1 MATKKTDPLIKRHI
15 RVNDDA
21 TTTKGQPLPEAGQM
35 GKILGRT
42 PGGKQYQVEVNDR
55 VINLTLDSF
64 TVIQR
69 EPDPAP
75 QKPAPA
81 HPMLGLD
88 RMVPSE
94 SNRKNFD
101 LEQLQLLAA
110 GIKLVGVLQP
120 LLLRRLPASR
130 LQETYEDPATR
141 HATHEIIAGERRWRA
156 ARMAGLRAVPYLEVE
171 AADATALVMQ
181 MQENIQRE
189 TLTPLDEARGIEELV
204 NKHGYTRQD
213 AADALGLSRTHV
225 YEAQRLLQLCPEA
238 IAGLQA
244 GTLSRSVALLV
255 AQRPTPALQ
264 TEFTR
269 RVLTTGPDGGPL
281 TYRSAKDLA
290 NRHYQTDLATAPF
303 SLADAEL
310 SPKAGACLQCPRRTG
325 FEPELFAQGSAD
337 VCTDVACFG
346 EKKEA
351 HFERLAEEAR
361 KKGRKVITG
370 REAREIMPTDAG
382 TPDGYI
388 LLDKPRK
395 GDSAPLRQ
403 LLGSEVPEDKV
414 VLIETPSGS
423 MVEAISTR
431 AAGAALES
439 KGKAPEPATT
449 PKGKAAAKTA
459 EKGPTAA
466 ELSEQYQR
474 RWRRAAID
482 QIIEGLRVAA
492 QPEALDELP
501 RQVAYRVILTMA
513 NETDDETV
521 RRAFQLSPGFSIDTL
536 QSAVASVAE
545 QSQRIQHMVLMMLA
559 SGTDDMPLYERPAD
573 EALHIDATAPIAQVD
588 LKAIQAQ
595 VQADMK
601 AEAAERAQA
610 AQPQDKAKPTL
621 KAKAADKPPK
631 TSKAEAEASIAK
643 ALQAAEDLPAFQPG
657 QPVRIK
663 TDLKGP
669 GGGLVSTKGCEATVV
684 RASGKRHWVVT
695 LPDPWPFPGQEAEPI
710 EVTADY
716 TELES
721 L

>member
-1 MATKKTDPLIKRHI
+1 MAAKKTDPLIKRHI
-15 RVNDDA
+15 RINDDA
-21 TTTKGQPLPEAGQM
+21 TTPKGQPLPEAGQM

-42 PGGKQYQVEVNDR
+42 PSGRQYQVEVNDR
-55 VINLTLDSF
+55 VINLTLDAF

-69 EPDPAP
+69 ESDPTP
-75 QKPAPA
+75 QEVAPA
-81 HPMLGLD
+81 EPMLDLD
-88 RMVPSE
+88 RLVPSQ
-94 SNRKNFD
+94 SNRKTFD
-101 LEQLQLLAA
+101 PELLQLLAA

-120 LLLRRLPASR
+120 LLVRRLPASR
-130 LQETYEDPATR
+130 LQDTFEDPATR

-156 ARMAGLRAVPYLEVE
+156 ASIAGLRAVPYREVG
-171 AADATALVMQ
+171 ADDATALVMQ

-213 AADALGLSRTHV
+213 AADSLGLSLTHV

-281 TYRSAKDLA
+281 SYRSAKDLA

-303 SLADAEL
+303 RLDDAEL
-310 SPKAGACLQCPRRTG
+310 SPKAGACMQCPRRTG
-325 FEPELFAQGSAD
+325 FEPELFAKGSAD
-337 VCTDVACFG
+337 VCTDVVCFG
-346 EKKEA
+346 QKKEA
-351 HFERLAEEAR
+351 HFERLAETAR

-382 TPDGYI
+382 APDGYI

-395 GDSAPLRQ
+395 GESAPLRQ
-403 LLGSEVPEDKV
+403 LLGSDVPEEKI

-423 MVEAISTR
+423 MVEAIPTR

-439 KGKAPEPATT
+439 KGKAPEAASPA
-449 PKGKAAAKTA
+449 KGKAAAKDA
-459 EKGPTAA
+459 DKGPTAA

-482 QIIEGLRVAA
+482 QIIEGLRVVAE
-492 QPEALDELP
+492 PEALDELP

-521 RRAFQLSPGFSIDTL
+521 RRAFQLSPGFSTDTL
-536 QSAVASVAE
+536 QAAVASVAG

-559 SGTDDMPLYERPAD
+559 SGTDDMPLYERPVD
-573 EALHIDATAPIAQVD
+573 EALHIDATAPVAQVD
-588 LKAIQAQ
+588 VKAIQAQ

-601 AEAAERAQA
+601 AEAAERAHA

-621 KAKAADKPPK
+621 KPK
-631 TSKAEAEASIAK
+631 TSKAEA
-643 ALQAAEDLPAFQPG
+643 QAAIAQAMATAETASPNAFEPG
-657 QPVRIK
+657 QKVRIK
-663 TDLKGP
+663 TDIKGA
-669 GGGLVSTKGCEATVV
+669 GGALVSSKGCEATVV
-684 RASGKRHWVVT
+684 RASGQRHWMVT
-695 LPDPWPFPGQEAEPI
+695 LPDPWPFPGSEAKPI
-710 EVTADY
+710 ELVADY
-716 TELES
+716 TELEAV
-721 L
+721 